1 MEVTG
6 QGSGLLCDT
15 IEEEH
20 EEDGTADANRIS
32 ADVAMVYYTVVL
44 PELVVQC
51 KMMSRDVGHKNNTK

>member
-32 ADVAMVYYTVVL
+32 TDVAIVYYTVVL
-44 PELVVQC
+44 PELVV
-51 KMMSRDVGHKNNTK
+51 